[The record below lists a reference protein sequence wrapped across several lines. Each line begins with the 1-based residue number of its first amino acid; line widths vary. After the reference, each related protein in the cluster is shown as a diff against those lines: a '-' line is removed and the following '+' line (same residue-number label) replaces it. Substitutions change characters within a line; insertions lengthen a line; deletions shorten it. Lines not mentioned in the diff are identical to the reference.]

1 MLSPITEQE
10 FHALAKQGYNRI
22 PLAAETFADL
32 DTPLSL
38 YLKLANKPFSYL
50 LESVQG
56 GERFGRYSFIGLPA
70 DTRITVRDLQVTLT
84 TPAGET
90 TQEVANPLDYIEE
103 YRARFKVAPLSGLP
117 RFTGGLAGY
126 FGYDTVRYIEHK
138 LANTQK
144 PDVLGTPDILLML
157 TEQLAV
163 IDNLSGKLTF
173 IVYADPAHA
182 DAYPAALQRLVELQ
196 RALRQ
201 PVQIPDAPQ
210 MRRYEAKS
218 EFGEAAFKAAV
229 EKSKQYIFDGDI
241 MQVVLSQR
249 MSQHFPAS
257 PLSLYRALRSINP
270 SPYMFYYD
278 MGDHH
283 VVGSSPEILVRLEH
297 NTVETDSSQSQPNS
311 DSSRTSGLRPTVSES
326 RLSGA
331 TVTVRPIAGTR
342 PRGKTP
348 QKDAELADELL
359 ADPKELAE
367 HLMLIDLGRNDIGR
381 VAQNGTVKLTDKMV
395 IERYSHVM
403 HIVSNVEVKLKD
415 GLSAMDVLKATF
427 PAGTVSGAAK
437 VRAMEIIDELEPS
450 KRGIYAGAV
459 GYLAFNGDMDVA
471 IALRTAVVKDNTLYV
486 QAGAGIVADSVP
498 DSEWLETQNKAR
510 AVLRAAEM
518 VLDGLDART
527 HR

>member
-1 MLSPITEQE
+1 MSHPITETE
-10 FHALAKQGYNRI
+10 FNALAAQGYNRI
-22 PLAAETFADL
+22 PLVAQTFADL

-70 DTRITVRDLQVTLT
+70 DTRITVRGNRVTLT
-84 TPAGET
+84 HKEGET
-90 TQEVANPLDYIEE
+90 THEVENPLDFISE
-103 YRARFKVAPLSGLP
+103 YQSRFKVAPLSGLP
-117 RFTGGLAGY
+117 RYTGGLAGY
-126 FGYDTVRYIEHK
+126 FGYETIRYIEPR
-138 LANTQK
+138 LAKIHK
-144 PDVLGTPDILLML
+144 PDAIGTPDILLML

-163 IDNLSGKLTF
+163 VDNLSGKLTF
-173 IVYADPAHA
+173 IVYADPSQD
-182 DAYPAALQRLVELQ
+182 DAYSLARERLRELIGMLRLPTDIPFALPEPRV
-196 RALRQ
+196 
-201 PVQIPDAPQ
+201 
-210 MRRYEAKS
+210 EAKS

-229 EKSKQYIFDGDI
+229 EKAKQYIFDGDI

-249 MSQHFPAS
+249 MTQPFPAS

-283 VVGSSPEILVRLEH
+283 VVGSSPEILVRLEG
-297 NTVETDSSQSQPNS
+297 D
-311 DSSRTSGLRPTVSES
+311 
-326 RLSGA
+326 

-342 PRGKTP
+342 PRGKS
-348 QKDAELADELL
+348 QQQDADFAQDLL

-381 VAQNGTVKLTDKMV
+381 VAQNGTVKLTEKMI

-403 HIVSNVEVKLKD
+403 HIVSNVDAKLKP
-415 GLSAMDVLKATF
+415 GLDAMDVLRATF

-437 VRAMEIIDELEPS
+437 VRAMEIIAELEPS

-459 GYLAFNGDMDVA
+459 GYLGFNGDMDVA

-498 DSEWLETQNKAR
+498 DSEWTETQNKAR

-518 VLDGLDART
+518 VLDGLDAAA